1 VGRTSPRGKG
11 KMMRSEPKLLQVI
24 PADGWRASLV
34 ECDYDNGPRHFDE
47 PLVGW
52 TLIEDGEGDRTL
64 EGMLLASGLDYAIPT
79 YRVFS
84 ETNEMD
90 RLTMFLGYLKPGE
103 DLERYQEEAERTYAL
118 WRASEEKNQ
127 ILLEAGGTE
136 HGHRWKSPDGRAM
149 NRRQALEELQGRVA

>member
-52 TLIEDGEGDRTL
+52 TLIEDGE
-64 EGMLLASGLDYAIPT
+64 
-79 YRVFS
+79 
-84 ETNEMD
+84 
-90 RLTMFLGYLKPGE
+90 
-103 DLERYQEEAERTYAL
+103 
-118 WRASEEKNQ
+118 
-127 ILLEAGGTE
+127 
-136 HGHRWKSPDGRAM
+136 
-149 NRRQALEELQGRVA
+149 